1 MTSPPA
7 IAGLEILAEMGRDRF
22 VRRFRL
28 GGRDARHLVLLD
40 GLDAAAS
47 GDVLTTARRFV
58 GTSVRGVAPLLDIV
72 QHDGGAGFVIGVE
85 PGESLWRTFGVGELA
100 TLPVL
105 RTLAEAVARLHAR
118 GLAHGALLAEAAL
131 VRDASGDPYVLPP
144 VVAPESLPAVGRSV
158 GRPESESDSYATLP
172 LVARDLSALAQF
184 ACQWISGARPEL
196 AAGVGIVPESVQ
208 MLASPATAQALRLVF
223 DLASKNPTAAAS
235 RELLERIG
243 WASDLADA
251 PVAKPAPVAVA
262 PTRAAVRKP
271 EASPAPAAVAAAS
284 GPSANVGTPA
294 ASAAVSNPTG
304 DASGSPRRRPAR
316 EPAPKKTR
324 IPLILGPIAVAAIG
338 AVLYVMGGDKAV
350 DEYANAPRGTTDATS
365 ANHSAPPVSLP
376 KPAPP
381 TPVEEAPVDADA
393 AAEAERVI
401 QALKAKKEGK
411 VEPAKPTYDRTLID
425 AGDKLKA
432 EGTAILN
439 DLREKKIPFEQT
451 GAKIDEAIQKLEA
464 ARDEYVKFG
473 EQYESRARLV
483 EKSIE
488 DVNSLLYF
496 AYRNRKTLGKK

>member
-40 GLDAAAS
+40 GLDAAAA
-47 GDVLTTARRFV
+47 GEVLATARRFV
-58 GTSVRGVAPLLDIV
+58 GASVRGVAPLHDIV

-100 TLPVL
+100 TLPIL
-105 RTLAEAVARLHAR
+105 RLLAEAVARLHAR
-118 GLAHGALLAEAAL
+118 GLAHGALLAEAVL
-131 VRDASGDPYVLPP
+131 VRDASGAPCVLPP
-144 VVAPESLPAVGRSV
+144 VVAPEAIPTVGRSV
-158 GRPESESDSYATLP
+158 GRPESETESYAALP
-172 LVARDLSALAQF
+172 LIARDLSALAQF

-223 DLASKNPTAAAS
+223 ELASKNPTASAS

-243 WASDLADA
+243 WARDLGDA

-262 PTRAAVRKP
+262 PSRAAVRKP
-271 EASPAPAAVAAAS
+271 DASATPAAAS
-284 GPSANVGTPA
+284 APVSPTASAPASPTA
-294 ASAAVSNPTG
+294 ASTP
-304 DASGSPRRRPAR
+304 DASGTPRRRPAR
-316 EPAPKKTR
+316 EPAAKKTR

-338 AVLYVMGGDKAV
+338 GALYFMGGDKAV
-350 DEYANAPRGTTDATS
+350 DEYANAPRETT
-365 ANHSAPPVSLP
+365 ANAPAGGSTPSVSLP

-381 TPVEEAPVDADA
+381 TPVDEAPVDADA

-425 AGDKLKA
+425 AGDKLKT

-439 DLREKKIPFEQT
+439 ELRDKKIPFEQT

>member
-40 GLDAAAS
+40 GLDAGAA
-47 GDVLTTARRFV
+47 GEVLACARRFAAA
-58 GTSVRGVAPLLDIV
+58 TVRGVAPVLDIV
-72 QHDGGAGFVIGVE
+72 QHEGGAGFVIGVE

-100 TLPVL
+100 MLPVL
-105 RTLAEAVARLHAR
+105 RGLAEAVVRLHAR
-118 GLAHGALLAEAAL
+118 GVPHGALLAEAVL
-131 VRDASGDPYVLPP
+131 VRDAAGSPWVLPP
-144 VVAPESLPAVGRSV
+144 VVAPEALPQIGSRV
-158 GRPESESDSYATLP
+158 GRPEAETDSYAGLP

-184 ACQWISGARPEL
+184 ACQWISGARPER

-208 MLASPATAQALRLVF
+208 LLASPATAQALRLVF
-223 DLASKNPTAAAS
+223 ELASKDPTPAAS

-243 WASDLADA
+243 WARDLADA
-251 PVAKPAPVAVA
+251 PAPRPAAAPVAPARSA
-262 PTRAAVRKP
+262 PRKGEPAGSATPSAAP
-271 EASPAPAAVAAAS
+271 IAPAAVASNTAGAAS
-284 GPSANVGTPA
+284 G
-294 ASAAVSNPTG
+294 
-304 DASGSPRRRPAR
+304 DADRAGAETPRRRALR
-316 EPAPKKTR
+316 EAPPKKTR
-324 IPLILGPIAVAAIG
+324 IPLILGPIALAAIG
-338 AVLYVMGGDKAV
+338 GVLYVMGGDKAV
-350 DEYANAPRGTTDATS
+350 DEYANAPRESAVDAKAPTGTPTA
-365 ANHSAPPVSLP
+365 ALP
-376 KPAPP
+376 KSAP
-381 TPVEEAPVDADA
+381 TPVDDVPVDADA
-393 AAEAERVI
+393 AAAADRVI
-401 QALKAKKEGK
+401 QELAAKKAGK

-439 DLREKKIPFEQT
+439 ELRDKKIPFEQT

-464 ARDEYVKFG
+464 ARDEYVKFT
-473 EQYESRARLV
+473 EQFENRARLV

>member
-40 GLDAAAS
+40 GLDAAAA
-47 GDVLTTARRFV
+47 GEVLATARRFV
-58 GTSVRGVAPLLDIV
+58 GASVRGVAPLHDIV

-105 RTLAEAVARLHAR
+105 RLLAEAVARLHAR
-118 GLAHGALLAEAAL
+118 GLAHGALLAEAVL
-131 VRDASGDPYVLPP
+131 VRDASGAPCVLPP
-144 VVAPESLPAVGRSV
+144 VVAPEALPTVGRSV
-158 GRPESESDSYATLP
+158 GRPESETDSYAALP

-223 DLASKNPTAAAS
+223 ELASKNPTTTAS

-243 WASDLADA
+243 WARDLADA
-251 PVAKPAPVAVA
+251 PIAKPAPA
-262 PTRAAVRKP
+262 PVVQTRPAARKP
-271 EASPAPAAVAAAS
+271 EANPAPAVAVAAAS
-284 GPSANVGTPA
+284 PPASVGTAPAAAAAPSA
-294 ASAAVSNPTG
+294 
-304 DASGSPRRRPAR
+304 DASGTPRRRLSR
-316 EPAPKKTR
+316 ETAPKKTR

-338 AVLYVMGGDKAV
+338 GALYFMGGDKAV
-350 DEYANAPRGTTDATS
+350 DEYANASRSTTAAATDGDPTPS
-365 ANHSAPPVSLP
+365 AALP

-381 TPVEEAPVDADA
+381 APIDETPVDADA
-393 AAEAERVI
+393 AAEADRVI

-411 VEPAKPTYDRTLID
+411 VEPAKPTYDRSLID

-439 DLREKKIPFEQT
+439 DLRDKKIPFDQT

-473 EQYESRARLV
+473 EQYENRARLV